1 MTALTFQV
9 KNKTMKFRI
18 ESDFLENTRKI
29 FKLNLELVVVLVRKS
44 KALYCVPMLTKLL
57 EIKYS
62 VAYKV

>member
-1 MTALTFQV
+1 
-9 KNKTMKFRI
+9 MKFRI

-29 FKLNLELVVVLVRKS
+29 FKLNLELVFLVRKS

>member
-1 MTALTFQV
+1 
-9 KNKTMKFRI
+9 MKFRI
-18 ESDFLENTRKI
+18 ESYFLENTRKI